1 MHKILDANEC
11 LQFPHPEPYS
21 GLLVTDD
28 ELKEFIKISTDQ
40 NKQSII
46 IFGANWCPD
55 ARLLEGV
62 LRLPTVKDFLKSNVN
77 ILNIDVGNYE
87 INTNLFSY
95 FDSEIEDG
103 IPRVFIMDA
112 KGKNI
117 NIHKNEVMRKAR
129 EFSTQEIF
137 NYFQK
142 FIVQV

>member
-40 NKQSII
+40 NKQSIV

-117 NIHKNEVMRKAR
+117 NLHKNEVMRKAR

>member
-1 MHKILDANEC
+1 MHKILDANEY

-117 NIHKNEVMRKAR
+117 NLHKNEVMRKAR

>member
-1 MHKILDANEC
+1 M
-11 LQFPHPEPYS
+11 
-21 GLLVTDD
+21 
-28 ELKEFIKISTDQ
+28 
-40 NKQSII
+40 
-46 IFGANWCPD
+46 
-55 ARLLEGV
+55 
-62 LRLPTVKDFLKSNVN
+62 
-77 ILNIDVGNYE
+77 
-87 INTNLFSY
+87 NTNLYSF

-117 NIHKNEVMRKAR
+117 NLHKNEVMRKAR

>member
-62 LRLPTVKDFLKSNVN
+62 LSLPTVKDFLKSNVN

-117 NIHKNEVMRKAR
+117 NLHKNEVMRKAR